1 MKSHHQVVHV
11 GGPQYPESHHYN
23 GDQFQNRHAEH
34 AHNHT
39 QNRHL
44 HITEQ
49 SIEISDNDIGHYH
62 FYSPFPAIT
71 QGDEQ
76 SVNQHEYKT
85 DNFSGQKI
93 TDKAD
98 ANQEKDLAA
107 RVQERRPMKGLPLNN
122 LFNLCFFH
130 SNASL

>member
-1 MKSHHQVVHV
+1 NNEDK
-11 GGPQYPESHHYN
+11 
-23 GDQFQNRHAEH
+23 FQNHHAEH
-34 AHNHT
+34 THNHS
-39 QNRHL
+39 QNRNV

-49 SIEISDNDIGHYH
+49 SIDISDNDICYYH
-62 FYSPFPAIT
+62 FYSAFSTIT
-71 QGDEQ
+71 HGDEQ

-85 DNFSGQKI
+85 NNFSGQRI

-107 RVQERRPMKGLPLNN
+107 RVQERRPMEGLPLNN
-122 LFNLCFFH
+122 LFDLCFFH